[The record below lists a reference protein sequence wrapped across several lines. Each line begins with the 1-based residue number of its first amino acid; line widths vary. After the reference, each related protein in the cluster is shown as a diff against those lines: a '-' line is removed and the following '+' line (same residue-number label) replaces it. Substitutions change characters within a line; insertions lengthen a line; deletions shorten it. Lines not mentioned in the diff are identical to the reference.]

1 MNRCQRGGGHPRIYR
16 LRAARTP
23 RRRIRGTPQAGRKHH
38 DRKIV
43 WHRGIRESGQRDL
56 RAGIGRGCRGQWG
69 ATEYAGED
77 KFRSSR
83 SGVAYQGAPGQ
94 SSRTPRLDGRAR
106 LRGVRRRSRQAQG
119 SLGLMRYLPKCP
131 AERQEMLAAVGAES
145 IENLFSGI
153 PERYRLREALQL
165 PGPYSEAEIIQ
176 YFKERAAENSVGY
189 TSFLGAGV
197 YNHLRSVVTDPIIQR
212 GEFLTSYTPYQAEI
226 SQGTLQAIFE
236 FQTLMCQLTGQE
248 VANASM
254 WDGSTATTE
263 AVLMAE
269 RLTGRSRILVA
280 RSLHPEYR
288 DVLKTYAKN
297 SGLHVEEI
305 AYGANGTLD
314 QKALQAALKDDV
326 AAVVVQSPNFFGV
339 IESLAPLADAAHSS
353 GALLVAAITEGVSLG
368 LLSPP
373 AEADIVAM
381 EAQSFGLA
389 PSYGGPFAGVIASRD
404 KFVRQM
410 PGRLAGQT
418 TDSEGRR
425 GFVLTLA
432 TREQHI
438 RREKATSN
446 ICTNQ
451 ALCALA
457 ATVHLTLL
465 GKEGL
470 REMAQ
475 QNLSKAQFALAELEK
490 IPGARRAFAA
500 PFFNEFTI
508 ELPRSVKI
516 VNAHL
521 LREKIIGPFVLGTA
535 YPELTKHALV
545 CVTEITP
552 RAEIDR
558 FAAALRRALEQPL

>member
-1 MNRCQRGGGHPRIYR
+1 
-16 LRAARTP
+16 
-23 RRRIRGTPQAGRKHH
+23 
-38 DRKIV
+38 
-43 WHRGIRESGQRDL
+43 
-56 RAGIGRGCRGQWG
+56 
-69 ATEYAGED
+69 
-77 KFRSSR
+77 
-83 SGVAYQGAPGQ
+83 
-94 SSRTPRLDGRAR
+94 
-106 LRGVRRRSRQAQG
+106 
-119 SLGLMRYLPKCP
+119 MRYLPKSP
-131 AERQEMLAAVGAES
+131 AERQGMLPAIGAKS
-145 IENLFSGI
+145 IEELFSSI
-153 PERYRLREALQL
+153 PDRFRLGKALNI
-165 PGPYSEAEIIQ
+165 PGPYSEAEVIQ
-176 YFKERAAENSVGY
+176 YFKDRAAENSNGY

-197 YNHLRSVVTDPIIQR
+197 YNHLRSVVTDALVQR

-226 SQGTLQAIFE
+226 SQGTLTAIFE

-254 WDGSTATTE
+254 YDGSTAMTE

-269 RLTGRSRILVA
+269 RLTGRRRVLVA
-280 RSLHPEYR
+280 RSVHPEYR
-288 DVLKTYAKN
+288 EVLKTYAKN
-297 SGLHVEEI
+297 SGLRVEEI
-305 AYGANGTLD
+305 PFGTNGTVD
-314 QKALQAALKDDV
+314 AKALQAALQDDV

-339 IESLAPLADAAHSS
+339 IESYAPLADAAHAA
-353 GALLVAAITEGVSLG
+353 GAMFVVAIAEAVSLG
-368 LLSPP
+368 LVKPP
-373 AEADIVAM
+373 AEADIVSM
-381 EAQSFGLA
+381 EGQSFGLP

-418 TDSEGRR
+418 TDSDGQR

-470 REMAQ
+470 REMAE
-475 QNLSKAQFALAELEK
+475 QNLAKAQFALGELSK
-490 IPGARRAFAA
+490 IPGVRRAFAA

-508 ELPRSVKI
+508 ALPRSARI
-516 VNAHL
+516 VNSYL
-521 LREKIIGPFVLGTA
+521 LREKIVGPLPLGPS

-545 CVTEITP
+545 CVTETTT
-552 RAEIDR
+552 RADIEKLSAGVR
-558 FAAALRRALEQPL
+558 HAWEHPL

>member
-1 MNRCQRGGGHPRIYR
+1 
-16 LRAARTP
+16 
-23 RRRIRGTPQAGRKHH
+23 
-38 DRKIV
+38 
-43 WHRGIRESGQRDL
+43 
-56 RAGIGRGCRGQWG
+56 
-69 ATEYAGED
+69 
-77 KFRSSR
+77 
-83 SGVAYQGAPGQ
+83 
-94 SSRTPRLDGRAR
+94 
-106 LRGVRRRSRQAQG
+106 
-119 SLGLMRYLPKCP
+119 MRYLPKSP
-131 AERQEMLAAVGAES
+131 AERQEMLSAIGVES
-145 IENLFSGI
+145 IDELFSSI
-153 PERYRLREALQL
+153 PERYRLRQALKL
-165 PGPYSEAEIIQ
+165 PGPFSEAEIIQ
-176 YFKERAAENSVGY
+176 YFSDRAGENSRGY
-189 TSFLGAGV
+189 TSFRGAGV
-197 YNHLRSVVTDPIIQR
+197 YNHLRSVVTDAIIQR

-269 RLTGRSRILVA
+269 RITGRRRVLVA

-288 DVLKTYAKN
+288 DVLHTYAKN
-297 SGLHVEEI
+297 SGLQLEEVPYN
-305 AYGANGTLD
+305 ASGTVD
-314 QKALQAALKDDV
+314 QKALRSAIRENV
-326 AAVVVQSPNFFGV
+326 AAVVTQSPNFFGSV
-339 IESLAPLADAAHSS
+339 EPVSELGEIARPA
-353 GALLVAAITEGVSLG
+353 GALLVVAITEGVSLG
-368 LLSPP
+368 ALRPP

-381 EAQSFGLA
+381 EGQSFGLP
-389 PSYGGPFAGVIASRD
+389 PSYGGPFVGVVASRE

-418 TDSEGRR
+418 TDLEGRR

-475 QNLSKAQFALAELEK
+475 QNLSKARFALSELTK
-490 IPGARRAFAA
+490 IPGVRRTFDA
-500 PFFNEFTI
+500 PFFNEFTL
-508 ELPRSVKI
+508 EFPRSVKI
-516 VNAHL
+516 VNSEL
-521 LREKIIGPFVLGTA
+521 LREKIVGPVVLGTS

-545 CVTEITP
+545 CVTETTT
-552 RAEIDR
+552 RAEIEKL
-558 FAAALRRALEQPL
+558 AGALRRALEKPL

>member
-1 MNRCQRGGGHPRIYR
+1 
-16 LRAARTP
+16 
-23 RRRIRGTPQAGRKHH
+23 
-38 DRKIV
+38 
-43 WHRGIRESGQRDL
+43 
-56 RAGIGRGCRGQWG
+56 
-69 ATEYAGED
+69 
-77 KFRSSR
+77 
-83 SGVAYQGAPGQ
+83 
-94 SSRTPRLDGRAR
+94 
-106 LRGVRRRSRQAQG
+106 
-119 SLGLMRYLPKCP
+119 MRYLPKSP
-131 AERQEMLAAVGAES
+131 TERQQMLAAIGAKS
-145 IENLFSGI
+145 IEELFSSI
-153 PERYRLREALQL
+153 PERYRLHEALKL
-165 PGPYSEAEIIQ
+165 PGPFSEAEVIQ

-189 TSFLGAGV
+189 TSFLGAGI
-197 YNHLRSVVTDPIIQR
+197 YNHLRSVITDTILQR

-254 WDGSTATTE
+254 YDGSTATTE

-269 RLTGRSRILVA
+269 RLTGRRRILIA
-280 RSLHPEYR
+280 RSVHPEYR

-297 SGLHVEEI
+297 SGLQVEEVGY
-305 AYGANGTLD
+305 AADGTLD
-314 QKALQAALKDDV
+314 ATALRAVLKDDV
-326 AAVVVQSPNFFGV
+326 AAVVVQSPNFFGA
-339 IESLAPLADAAHSS
+339 IEPVTALADIAHGP
-353 GALLVAAITEGVSLG
+353 GALLIVAITEGVSLG
-368 LLSPP
+368 AVRPP

-381 EAQSFGLA
+381 EGQSFGLP

-418 TDSEGRR
+418 TDSEGRS

-457 ATVHLTLL
+457 VTVHLTLL

-470 REMAQ
+470 REMAH
-475 QNLSKAQFALAELEK
+475 QNLSKARFALAELEK
-490 IPGARRAFAA
+490 IPGVRRAFSA
-500 PFFNEFTI
+500 PFFNEFTV
-508 ELPRSVKI
+508 ELPRSVKL
-516 VNAHL
+516 VNAQL
-521 LREKIIGPFVLGTA
+521 TREKIVGPYVLGTA

-545 CVTEITP
+545 CVTETTT
-552 RAEIDR
+552 RSEIER
-558 FAAALRRALEQPL
+558 FAAALRRVLEQPL